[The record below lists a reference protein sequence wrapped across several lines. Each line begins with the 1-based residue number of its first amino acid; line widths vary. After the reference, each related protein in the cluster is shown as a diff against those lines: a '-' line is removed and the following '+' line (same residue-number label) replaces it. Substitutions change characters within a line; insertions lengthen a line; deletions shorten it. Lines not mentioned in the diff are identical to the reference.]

1 MITVD
6 KKNDGIDYTVHRTKD
21 AAKKKFLQIVKD
33 LGGMLKDPMVAAND
47 DDDFDELA
55 EGGIY
60 NAPNGDVVE
69 ITIGSMD
76 KCEEPELLM

>member
-1 MITVD
+1 MSYTRVWLVVNNY
-6 KKNDGIDYTVHRTKD
+6 KDGIDYTVHRTKD

-33 LGGMLKDPMVAAND
+33 LGKVLKDPMVAAND

-60 NAPNGDVVE
+60 NAPNGDVIE
-69 ITIGSMD
+69 ITVGSMED
-76 KCEEPELLM
+76 F

>member
-1 MITVD
+1 MSYTGVWLVVNNY
-6 KKNDGIDYTVHRTKD
+6 NDGIDYTVHRTKD

-33 LGGMLKDPMVAAND
+33 LGEMLEDPMVAAND

-60 NAPNGDVVE
+60 NAPNGDVIE
-69 ITIGSMD
+69 IAIGDMEDS
-76 KCEEPELLM
+76 